1 MPLVAYDFLDGHIA
15 TVCGRLHFTTDGI
28 FVIERNTRTEDLLR
42 MQPGL
47 ATFVC
52 TPRVPTNPFA
62 CITPPPVEIPL

>member
-1 MPLVAYDFLDGHIA
+1 VPLVAYDFLDGHIA
-15 TVCGRLHFTTDGI
+15 TLCRCLHFTTDGI
-28 FVIERNTRTEDLLR
+28 FVIKRNTHMEDLLH

-62 CITPPPVEIPL
+62 CIIPPPVEVPL